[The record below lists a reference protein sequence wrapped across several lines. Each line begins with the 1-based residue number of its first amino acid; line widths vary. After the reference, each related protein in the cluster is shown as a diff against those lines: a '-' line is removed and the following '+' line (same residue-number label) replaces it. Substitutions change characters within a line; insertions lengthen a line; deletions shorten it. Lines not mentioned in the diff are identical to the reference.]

1 MDRIITKQGI
11 PVTRAL
17 VTCDTLWGLVCLA
30 AFVVLC
36 NSHLASKKRHKTG
49 LYFDETGGG
58 GELKDFGCVLI
69 QST

>member
-36 NSHLASKKRHKTG
+36 NSHFASKKRHKTG
-49 LYFDETGGG
+49 LYFDEGGG
-58 GELKDFGCVLI
+58 GRLKDFGCVLI

>member
-49 LYFDETGGG
+49 LYFDVTGG